1 MSEKG
6 GAKPRQPTLSGSESE
21 ESEAAAS
28 DTIEVRNL
36 PADQKEEPLLM
47 FLENK
52 KRSGGGKITKLKLD
66 SIKRTV
72 VVQFES
78 RESTVFVN
86 FKFRGPLWLM
96 VIGSFFYG

>member
-6 GAKPRQPTLSGSESE
+6 GEKPRQPTLSGSESE
-21 ESEAAAS
+21 ESEAAS

-36 PADQKEEPLLM
+36 PAHQKEEALLM

-66 SIKRTV
+66 SSKRTA

-78 RESTVFVN
+78 KE
-86 FKFRGPLWLM
+86 GIAL
-96 VIGSFFYG
+96 SFEF